1 MSKIVAYCRVSTEKE
16 QQLDSL
22 EKQKEFFQEFARQ
35 NNYELINIYADEGIT
50 GRQTRKRDEFNRI
63 I

>member
-1 MSKIVAYCRVSTEKE
+1 MLKIVAYCRVSTEKE

-22 EKQKEFFQEFARQ
+22 EQQKEFFQEFARQ

-50 GRQTRKRDEFNRI
+50 GRQTRKKGRV
-63 I
+63 